1 MNDKYI
7 KKVKGEAHRMDN
19 KLMPVK
25 EQNRIVWIDI
35 VRGFAILGIFIVNI
49 GAFSAPYFLYGG
61 AENAWSEPV
70 EQFIQMLIDVFFQ
83 GSFYT
88 LFSILYGFSWQLMKD
103 RLDIKGINYA
113 AFLFRRQ
120 LILVGIGMVH
130 AFLIWH
136 GDILLSYG
144 LIGLLLLFFIEVKDR
159 TLLLWAVLLLG
170 GSVSFFTISLY
181 QVRYLLGGANETA
194 ISQAIESYSST
205 QLSVILGQNLQ
216 DWSNANSG
224 IAFIF
229 LIITLLPLFL
239 LGMYIARKQ
248 WLHEPQKHQQTLWR
262 LLKISFFLF
271 ILLKLGPYSIGNPL
285 WLSYLQ
291 DNLGGAASAL
301 FYIVLITLISQS
313 ALGLKIVMPFKYV
326 GRMALS
332 NYILQSVF
340 CFTLIYGI
348 GFGLYG
354 SIKPSIAILIV
365 IVFYSLQIIGSKWW
379 LSRFRFGPLEW
390 IWRSLSYKKKQ
401 VIRK

>member
-340 CFTLIYGI
+340 CFTLFYGI

>member
-1 MNDKYI
+1 
-7 KKVKGEAHRMDN
+7 MDN

-224 IAFIF
+224 IAFIL

-291 DNLGGAASAL
+291 DNLGGVASAL

-340 CFTLIYGI
+340 CFILFYGI

-390 IWRSLSYKKKQ
+390 IWRTLSYKKKQ

>member
-1 MNDKYI
+1 
-7 KKVKGEAHRMDN
+7 MDN

-35 VRGFAILGIFIVNI
+35 VRGFAILGIFIVNV

-61 AENAWSEPV
+61 AENAWSEPI

-103 RLDIKGINYA
+103 RLDIKEINYA

-159 TLLLWAVLLLG
+159 TLLLWAVLLLV
-170 GSVSFFTISLY
+170 GSVSIFTISLY
-181 QVRYLLGGANETA
+181 QVRYLLGGINETA

-248 WLHEPQKHQQTLWR
+248 WLHDPRKHQQTLWR

-340 CFTLIYGI
+340 CFILFYGI

>member
-1 MNDKYI
+1 
-7 KKVKGEAHRMDN
+7 MDN

-224 IAFIF
+224 IAFIL

-340 CFTLIYGI
+340 CFILFYGI

-390 IWRSLSYKKKQ
+390 IWRTLSYKKKQ